1 MTGIT
6 TKKYITGLMNFG
18 VITLSIVLIVWISID
33 TFESENLLQDYRYMH
48 FQFWVCLFFVLDF
61 FVGLIFAQDKM
72 SYFRRRIIFLLLSI
86 PYVNIISWLNID
98 LSHDAAYFVR
108 FIPLARGALAMS
120 IVLGYL
126 SSNPVSSL
134 FLSYLSIIVMVTY
147 FCSLIFYQRESGINP
162 EVNTYWTALWW
173 SAMNMTTVGCNI
185 SPLTVAGKIIAV
197 ILPMC
202 GMVIF
207 PLFTVYL
214 TDYVTRLVKRGRD
227 NTTPQA

>member
-1 MTGIT
+1 
-6 TKKYITGLMNFG
+6 MNFG
-18 VITLSIVLIVWISID
+18 VIALSIVLIVWISID

-48 FQFWVCLFFVLDF
+48 FQFWVCIFFVADF
-61 FVGLIFAQDKM
+61 LIGLIYAQDKTK
-72 SYFRRRIIFLLLSI
+72 YFKRRIIFLLLSI

-147 FCSLIFYQRESGINP
+147 FCSLIFYQRELGLNP
-162 EVNTYWTALWW
+162 DVHTYWTALWW
-173 SAMNMTTVGCNI
+173 SAMNMTTVGCYI
-185 SPLTVAGKIIAV
+185 SPVTVAGKIIAV
-197 ILPMC
+197 VLPMC

-214 TDYVTRLVKRGRD
+214 TDYITRFVKRGHD
-227 NTTPQA
+227 NSANSTP